1 MSVLQVIK
9 NFFLQLY
16 RLLVGN
22 FNQRNTFTRGVQE
35 GVMKDRDKIINQYY
49 LSINDIKTLLGV
61 SQSTTKKVF
70 DKADE
75 LDDKKFK
82 EFRVETKKVTIKSVL
97 EINHLKLKDLKKEG
111 C

>member
-35 GVMKDRDKIINQYY
+35 GAMKDRDRIINQYY

-61 SQSTTKKVF
+61 SQSTAKKVF